1 VPDPTTH
8 TEILIVGAGLTGLS
22 IADALIRAGRNVLV
36 IEGRDRIGGRI
47 MTAEIAGAAF
57 DLGPAWFWPGQPR
70 VAALAQQLRLE
81 VFEQFSEGR
90 LVFEGADGAVRR
102 DLNMAPMAGSLRLAG
117 GLSGLTTGLATRI
130 GDDKI
135 RTGHRLT
142 AISSTNGKIAAE
154 IDSSEQI
161 TITTDQVILA
171 APPRLLEANFDFT
184 PHLPAAAR
192 QEMRATPTWMAG
204 HAKIIAV
211 YPRAFWRDAGL
222 NGDAM
227 SHRGPMAEIH
237 DASPNDGSCG
247 ALFGFVGVPAVQR
260 RNKDQLLTAA
270 KAQLASL
277 FGPEALIPTDII
289 LQDWATEDLT
299 TTKDDE
305 VPPTS
310 HPAYRPIDSLANLW
324 RGRLHIV
331 SSETAATYGG
341 FIEGALEAAEVKV
354 AELLSQ

>member
-1 VPDPTTH
+1 
-8 TEILIVGAGLTGLS
+8 
-22 IADALIRAGRNVLV
+22 
-36 IEGRDRIGGRI
+36 
-47 MTAEIAGAAF
+47 
-57 DLGPAWFWPGQPR
+57 
-70 VAALAQQLRLE
+70 
-81 VFEQFSEGR
+81 
-90 LVFEGADGAVRR
+90 
-102 DLNMAPMAGSLRLAG
+102 
-117 GLSGLTTGLATRI
+117 
-130 GDDKI
+130 
-135 RTGHRLT
+135 
-142 AISSTNGKIAAE
+142 
-154 IDSSEQI
+154 
-161 TITTDQVILA
+161 
-171 APPRLLEANFDFT
+171 
-184 PHLPAAAR
+184 
-192 QEMRATPTWMAG
+192 
-204 HAKIIAV
+204 
-211 YPRAFWRDAGL
+211 
-222 NGDAM
+222 
-227 SHRGPMAEIH
+227 MAEIH